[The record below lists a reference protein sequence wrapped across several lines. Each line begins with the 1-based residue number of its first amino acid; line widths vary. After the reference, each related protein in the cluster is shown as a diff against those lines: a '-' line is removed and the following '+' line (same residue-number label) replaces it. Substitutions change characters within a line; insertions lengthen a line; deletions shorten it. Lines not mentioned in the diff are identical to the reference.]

1 LKSRPLVVGNW
12 KMHGSRASAAPLLE
26 SVSKRILSTPGV
38 DVAVCTP
45 YVFLETAERTLRDSP
60 LAWGA
65 QDLSERSAGAF
76 TGDIS
81 ASMLVEYGCSFV
93 IVGHSERRALHN
105 EADRLVAMKAFAALG
120 AGLTPIICVGESLS
134 DREAG
139 RTDEVILSQ
148 LEAITSTVDA
158 RALARC
164 VIAYEP
170 VWAIGTGRS
179 ATPEQAVSA
188 HAVIRNRVSEIDADV
203 GTALRILYGGSVK
216 PSTAREL
223 FSQPGIDGGLIG
235 GASLVL
241 EDFLAIVAAAA

>member
-1 LKSRPLVVGNW
+1 
-12 KMHGSRASAAPLLE
+12 MHGSRASAAALLDSISKQVRSSP
-26 SVSKRILSTPGV
+26 SVDTAI
-38 DVAVCTP
+38 CTP
-45 YVFLETAERTLRDSP
+45 YVFLETAERLLRNST

-65 QDLSERSAGAF
+65 QDLSEHGAGAF
-76 TGDIS
+76 TGDVS
-81 ASMLVEYGCSFV
+81 ASMLVDFGCSFV

-105 EADRLVAMKAFAALG
+105 ETDRVVAMKTFAALG
-120 AGLTPIICVGESLS
+120 AGLTPIICMGESLA

-148 LEAITSTVDA
+148 LDAITSTVDIQ
-158 RALARC
+158 ALARC

-188 HAVIRNRVSEIDADV
+188 HAVIRNRVSAIDGNV
-203 GTALRILYGGSVK
+203 GANLRILYGGSVK
-216 PSTAREL
+216 PATAREL

-235 GASLVL
+235 GASLVP